1 MPSAWSSETRR
12 REKSY
17 LLWNCDNLVKAE
29 DADTEASSPWVCA
42 LSRGSSATHSKV
54 YLSRWN
60 SKLKVFWHVTTL
72 MFNTIMSTS
81 NFLSWFRER
90 PCRLHRLTSIFSLL
104 LNSCKFHVYGELISY
119 LCECSIECCFCID
132 LFVLCVLS
140 SSSSSSLVVPLSMK
154 RGRTDCLTNLAQS
167 RLPPTP
173 AEGRQLQIPKHT

>member
-1 MPSAWSSETRR
+1 M
-12 REKSY
+12 
-17 LLWNCDNLVKAE
+17 VKTE

-42 LSRGSSATHSKV
+42 LSRGSSATHSNV
-54 YLSRWN
+54 YLSSWN

-90 PCRLHRLTSIFSLL
+90 SCRLHGLTSIFSFL
-104 LNSCKFHVYGELISY
+104 LNSCKFHVHGELISY
-119 LCECSIECCFCID
+119 LCECSIECCLCID
-132 LFVLCVLS
+132 LFVLHVLS
-140 SSSSSSLVVPLSMK
+140 SSSSSPLVVSLSMK
-154 RGRTDCLTNLAQS
+154 RGRKDYLAQS